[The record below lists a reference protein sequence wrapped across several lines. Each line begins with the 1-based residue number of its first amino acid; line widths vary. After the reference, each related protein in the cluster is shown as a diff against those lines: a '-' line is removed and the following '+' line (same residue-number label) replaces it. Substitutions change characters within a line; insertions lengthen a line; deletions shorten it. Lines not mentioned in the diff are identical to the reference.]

1 MSNDIFNT
9 LKSIMEPYVED
20 ESILETLQ
28 PDSNIMESLKVDSV
42 DLVEIVLDIEEKFNI
57 QIEDQLIEKMRTPQD
72 IVNVIQEKMA

>member
-1 MSNDIFNT
+1 MSSDIFET
-9 LKSIMEPYVED
+9 LKGIMEPYVEE
-20 ESILETLQ
+20 ESILDNLK

-72 IVNVIQEKMA
+72 LVNIIQEKMA